1 MFDFDCENIDKQ
13 DEEQNQTLMQLINPR
28 KKYFLKI
35 NLTEV
40 FTLVSMAN
48 LDIAAIIKRQI
59 PISATFLA
67 TGRRTSF
74 TNL

>member
-1 MFDFDCENIDKQ
+1 
-13 DEEQNQTLMQLINPR
+13 
-28 KKYFLKI
+28 
-35 NLTEV
+35 
-40 FTLVSMAN
+40 MAN

-74 TNL
+74 TNLWASIRISTILFKKAQSGATREKENS